1 MDQLAYFLTREIIKR
16 VPFRTFSYLKVLKKL
31 EYALYKA
38 LLAFILY
45 SNSTN
50 TNQFCLMIILCRV
63 CSSFD
68 YLMYPYYPA
77 YMS

>member
-16 VPFRTFSYLKVLKKL
+16 VPFAYLKVLKKL

-45 SNSTN
+45 SNSSMEFLKYSKSTRFWPLFAGTN
-50 TNQFCLMIILCRV
+50 
-63 CSSFD
+63 
-68 YLMYPYYPA
+68 P
-77 YMS
+77 